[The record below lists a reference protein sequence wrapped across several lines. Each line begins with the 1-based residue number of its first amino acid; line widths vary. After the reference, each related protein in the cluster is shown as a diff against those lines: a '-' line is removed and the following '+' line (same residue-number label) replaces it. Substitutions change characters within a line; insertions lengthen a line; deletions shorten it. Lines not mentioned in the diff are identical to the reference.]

1 MLCNLRSYRVV
12 ELKVMTAISAIKTA
26 VPVYPSFFNLPDKY
40 KYYNIVQARVI
51 SCGIMVFIKLNLKKN
66 LAGES

>member
-1 MLCNLRSYRVV
+1 
-12 ELKVMTAISAIKTA
+12 MTAISAIKTA

-66 LAGES
+66 LAGESQ